1 MGEQH
6 LKLLF
11 LPVDMGYNYL
21 KIMEKKRLGTKK
33 YIVAIVEDE
42 KKLLDLLI
50 YNLSAYYNVKGFL
63 SAEDFLSWYEGAVPT
78 VLVTDVRLP
87 GIDGIELM
95 KLVKKKT
102 PLVPVIVITAYGSID
117 EAVSAIKEGAYD
129 YVTKPVTVS
138 QLRGLID
145 RGAELRSIIDVDA
158 PLFSVDSGFITRD
171 RRTMEEL
178 KLAARVS
185 KTKVP
190 IIILGETG
198 TGKELVAEMIHA
210 ASGRKGK
217 LVKINC
223 AAIPSELLEGE
234 LFGHKRG
241 AFTGA
246 YTNRIGKLKLADG
259 GTLFL
264 DEIGEMSLALQAKL
278 LRVIEENSFYAI
290 GDNNITKVDLRIIAA
305 TNKDIKNEIEEGRFR
320 ADLYYRLAVV
330 PIRIPPLRERKEDIV
345 PLCEHFLH
353 EIIKKGETSARE
365 IDESVYLYL
374 SEYDWPGNVREL
386 RNVITHMALLAST
399 ERITIE
405 EMPLEIVRQS
415 KSTLKVP
422 RTYEELKERK
432 KSVRL
437 EATSQI
443 EKLFL
448 YEILKDANW
457 NVSLAARRARMDR
470 RLLQN
475 MIKKYGLRRKS

>member
-1 MGEQH
+1 
-6 LKLLF
+6 
-11 LPVDMGYNYL
+11 
-21 KIMEKKRLGTKK
+21 MEAKKHS
-33 YIVAIVEDE
+33 IAIIEDE

-50 YNLSAYYNVKGFL
+50 YNLNSYYNVKGFL
-63 SAEDFLSWYEGAVPT
+63 SAEEFLSWYESSTPA

-87 GIDGIELM
+87 GMDGIELM
-95 KLVKKKT
+95 KTVKKTT

-129 YVTKPVTVS
+129 YVTKPITVS

-145 RGAELRSIIDVDA
+145 RALELHSVIDIDA
-158 PLFSVDSGFITRD
+158 PLFPVDSGFITSD

-185 KTKVP
+185 RTKVP

-210 ASGRKGK
+210 ASGRRGK

-246 YTNRIGKLKLADG
+246 YSDRIGKLKLADG

-264 DEIGEMSLALQAKL
+264 DEIGEMPLALQAKL

-290 GDNNITKVDLRIIAA
+290 GDNNITEVDLRIIAA
-305 TNKDIKNEIEEGRFR
+305 TNKDIKTEIEEGRFR

-330 PIRIPPLRERKEDIV
+330 PIRIPPLRERRGDII
-345 PLCEHFLH
+345 LLSEHFLH
-353 EIIKKGETSARE
+353 EIIEKGETCARE
-365 IDESVYLYL
+365 IDESVYVYL

-405 EMPLEIVRQS
+405 EIPSEIVKRGRD
-415 KSTLKVP
+415 TLRVP

-432 KSVRL
+432 RSVRI

-457 NVSLAARRARMDR
+457 NVSLAARRAGMDR

-475 MIKKYGLRRKS
+475 MIKKYGLRHKS